1 MLKYNPDTGDFI
13 GTTGKI
19 LTATSNGY
27 RTVTY
32 KGKTVKAHRMA
43 WFIMT
48 GQWPTKEID
57 HIDRD
62 KLNNRWNNLRESTR
76 SENNINRGVR
86 ADSKSGV
93 KNIRF
98 RDNKFYVEFKRN
110 KVRYDLGCFN
120 TLEEAQKELSLALDK
135 FS

>member
-1 MLKYNPDTGDFI
+1 MLRYNPDTGDFI
-13 GTTGKI
+13 GATGKI
-19 LTATSNGY
+19 LTAISNGY

-57 HIDRD
+57 HIDRN

-76 SENNINRGVR
+76 SENNVNRDVR
-86 ADSKSGV
+86 ADSVSGI

-98 RDNKFYVEFKRN
+98 RASMYYVEFKRN
-110 KVRYDLGCFN
+110 KVRYDLGCFK
-120 TLEEAQKELSLALDK
+120 TLEEAQLELSLALKK